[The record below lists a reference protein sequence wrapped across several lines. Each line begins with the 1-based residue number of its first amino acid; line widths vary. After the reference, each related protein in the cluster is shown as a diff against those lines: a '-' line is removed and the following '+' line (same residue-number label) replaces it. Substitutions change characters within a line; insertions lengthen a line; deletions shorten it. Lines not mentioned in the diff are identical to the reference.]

1 MSDGNASVKVA
12 SVKAELEL
20 DYSQFLESL
29 DTVKSAFE
37 DFAEEVNRPLEI
49 HLDDD
54 NNIDELMD
62 SISELRYEIESLG
75 DIDIDNV
82 TVDFSGDGIEEL
94 KNSIMEIR
102 DEIQEL
108 NSTVID
114 LHTSADDVEETDY
127 TLERLKAIIESIN
140 DKDINIRVNADG
152 VITAKAEMQDL
163 EDTEEETEEKSQGL
177 GETLGTAIYAFQA
190 VFESVK
196 EIAEGSLEE
205 FAQMQMAGRIASNVF
220 GSFGDNVR
228 EFASTSMTSLGMSSG
243 ATMHYADML
252 GFALKA
258 QGATEQSA
266 SEMSEQLVETADN
279 MVLASGGSI
288 TMQQAVQTLTSAIAG
303 QTYGLKSMGIN
314 ITGVNKKWSP
324 LQQSMYIMHQVIS
337 KVNKNFGSLSGNLNT
352 TAGQIQI
359 AKSTMEEFGESIGEV
374 LAPQLREVN
383 KVLEHLF
390 DCFEH
395 LSPAFKEGVVIA
407 GEVGVALLG
416 LAATVAV
423 VSTAVDTL
431 TDTFEDFELASLTNP
446 IILAIAGITVAVGLL
461 YEAWKHNW
469 DGMRETIDDFAQD
482 VKNVFHD
489 IEDIF
494 KGLDLQEISKNVSSV
509 FDSFKLTI
517 ANTVGPSLHI
527 IKSFFSSFKSL
538 LNPFFKDLT
547 EIGVIISQVLKIV
560 AETIGNVVSIVM
572 GALSSLSPTFHRLG
586 DLISTF
592 LTNKLKDLGV
602 ALKIISSDVLP
613 LVERISIA
621 ITNLMVDV
629 LTPIIH
635 VINNITKA
643 ISHVT
648 IFGHKLSSVL
658 LDVATGI
665 GGILLLRTGVIATM
679 RGLANGFLSV
689 VALGSNIMDVM
700 SDMKDGIVGVV
711 DTLPDL
717 IEGFRDFNAVQAVTD
732 ALAQVD
738 PMTWIADA
746 IVALIAVVVL
756 LYESWKHNWGG
767 MRTTLEAVGGWIE
780 NKFKYLGEVFSRWG
794 KDVGNT
800 LDKVGK
806 FFDNIGKGIGNF
818 VKDSVHSLEQFGDKV
833 KYVFTHF
840 PEIAENAVKK
850 FAEDVVKEFTVTIP
864 HAIEN
869 IPHVLNG
876 LAHDFMYE
884 LGAIAGDIVS
894 FVVNSVL
901 NFTRLEERIE
911 IKLGEIIHDI
921 INWGENMIS
930 EGISVGE
937 RFLTETVQFFEQLP
951 GRVWTWLINAYH
963 FTVEWGENMINK
975 AINTGERF
983 LNETINFFEQLPG
996 RIWTWLVN
1004 AQNFVAE
1011 WGENMVHEA
1020 IETGERFINE
1030 TVNFFEQLPGRVETW
1045 LLNTISR
1052 VESWIGEMASEGAQ
1066 AAENFGHAVV
1076 GGLESLPGR
1085 VYEIGAQILQG
1096 LWDGIKSGWSALTSW
1111 VGSMCDSLVAGFKS
1125 HLDIHSPSRKMYNE
1139 VGVWILPG
1147 ISKAIEDGLPSLLN
1161 TISKQVDLM
1170 VNHMQRK
1177 IKTGVSSIQV
1187 PVPDGFKNLASRMS
1201 DNPLIWKEPN
1211 LNNANGEYLNN
1222 YTPNINN
1229 GNGGYANST
1238 HHTYE
1243 IHVHAN
1249 STDKEAIAKEV
1260 KRQIQ
1265 LAHEGF

>member
-163 EDTEEETEEKSQGL
+163 EDTEEETEKKSQGL

-390 DCFEH
+390 DGFEH

-780 NKFKYLGEVFSRWG
+780 NKFKYLTEVINRWG
-794 KDVGNT
+794 EDIHNVIN
-800 LDKVGK
+800 KVGK

-818 VKDSVHSLEQFGDKV
+818 VKNSVHSLEQFGDKV

-840 PEIAENAVKK
+840 PEIVENKMKK
-850 FAEDVVKEFTVTIP
+850 FAKDVVKVFTVDIP

-869 IPHVLNG
+869 IPHVLNV
-876 LAHDFMYE
+876 LVHEWAFD
-884 LGAIAGDIVS
+884 LGAMAGKIAS
-894 FVVNSVL
+894 FVVNTVIDFINL
-901 NFTRLEERIE
+901 GEKIGE
-911 IKLGEIIHDI
+911 KLDEIIHDI
-921 INWGENMIS
+921 INWGENMVS
-930 EGISVGE
+930 KGISIGE
-937 RFLTETVQFFEQLP
+937 RFLTETINFFEQLP
-951 GRVWTWLINAYH
+951 GKIWSWLVNAYH

-975 AINTGERF
+975 AITIGERF
-983 LNETINFFEQLPG
+983 LNEIINFFEQLPG
-996 RIWTWLVN
+996 RVWTWLVN
-1004 AQNFVAE
+1004 AYNFVVT
-1011 WGENMVHEA
+1011 WGEIMINRA
-1020 IETGERFINE
+1020 IFTGERFLHEVIQ
-1030 TVNFFEQLPGRVETW
+1030 FFEQLPGRVETW

-1052 VESWIGEMASEGAQ
+1052 VETWIGEMASKGAQ
-1066 AAENFGHAVV
+1066 AAENFGHAIVS
-1076 GGLESLPGR
+1076 GLENLPHE
-1085 VYEIGAQILQG
+1085 VYEIGVNILEG
-1096 LWDGIKSGWSALTSW
+1096 LWNGMKSMVGGLLSWIDSIGNSITS
-1111 VGSMCDSLVAGFKS
+1111 GFKS
-1125 HLDIHSPSRKMYNE
+1125 TFKIHSPSRRIYEE

-1147 ISKAIEDGLPSLLN
+1147 ISKAIEDGLPNLLN
-1161 TISKQVDLM
+1161 IISKQVDLM

-1177 IKTGVSSIQV
+1177 IKTGVGSIQV
-1187 PVPDGFKNLASRMS
+1187 PIPDEFNTLASRMS
-1201 DNPLIWKEPN
+1201 DNPLIWKQPN
-1211 LNNANGEYLNN
+1211 LDNANGEYLSNS
-1222 YTPNINN
+1222 TSNINN
-1229 GNGGYANST
+1229 SNGGYANST

-1243 IHVHAN
+1243 IHVHTN